1 MGRGKVNWG
10 GQAAGF
16 ESDDDWFKN
25 DDSLNDNEAKK
36 GSKCWPFSFR
46 SWGSLLS
53 LDSQTKR
60 HWNPVVSRARKRLG
74 PVAEWC

>member
-25 DDSLNDNEAKK
+25 DDSSNDNEAKK

-53 LDSQTKR
+53 FGFPD
-60 HWNPVVSRARKRLG
+60 
-74 PVAEWC
+74 